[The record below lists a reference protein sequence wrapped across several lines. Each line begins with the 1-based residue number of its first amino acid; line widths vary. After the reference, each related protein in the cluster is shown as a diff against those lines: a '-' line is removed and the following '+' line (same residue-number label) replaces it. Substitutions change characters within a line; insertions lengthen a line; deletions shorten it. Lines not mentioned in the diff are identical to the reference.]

1 MTSPYTKETN
11 RLADVI
17 AAIQV
22 MASYKFYKTDFSE
35 WSDRIVGDRSKG
47 DHWRSI
53 FEQHPEF
60 FRLDAERKKASL
72 VWRRQ
77 RQKRFDVDKEVQISK
92 DEFDG
97 LDDTQKARIS
107 RSSLSSEEISTLIET
122 AISLHSR
129 ALEHEKESRWWIP
142 LLIAGLAFVGAI
154 VGACIGT
161 LGS

>member
-35 WSDRIVGDRSKG
+35 WSNRIVGDHSKG
-47 DHWRSI
+47 EYWRSI

-77 RQKRFDVDKEVQISK
+77 RQKRFDVDKGARITK
-92 DEFDG
+92 DEFDS
-97 LDDTQKARIS
+97 LDDTHKERIS
-107 RSSLSSEEISTLIET
+107 RSPLSSEEIGVLIEA

-129 ALEHEKESRWWIP
+129 ALEQQKESRWWIP
-142 LLIAGLAFVGAI
+142 LITAGSALVGAI
-154 VGACIGT
+154 VGAFIGT
-161 LGS
+161 SGS

>member
-35 WSDRIVGDRSKG
+35 WSNRIVGDRSKG

-77 RQKRFDVDKEVQISK
+77 RQKRFDVDKE
-92 DEFDG
+92 
-97 LDDTQKARIS
+97 ARITKVS
-107 RSSLSSEEISTLIET
+107 SIVSMIPTRS
-122 AISLHSR
+122 
-129 ALEHEKESRWWIP
+129 
-142 LLIAGLAFVGAI
+142 GF
-154 VGACIGT
+154 
-161 LGS
+161 LGVL